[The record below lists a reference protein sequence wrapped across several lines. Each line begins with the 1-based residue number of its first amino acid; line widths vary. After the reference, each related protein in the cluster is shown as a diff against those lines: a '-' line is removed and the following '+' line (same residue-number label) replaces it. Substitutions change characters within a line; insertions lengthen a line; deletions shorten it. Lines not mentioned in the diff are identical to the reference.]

1 MSSIGQSHQRRA
13 GILGTLA
20 ILATGVLRLVDTV
33 LPRLGKAV
41 LDVDDLSEHMK
52 RDLGLADGRFS
63 DAALRKA
70 SVRPL
75 PDLPASRTW
84 SN

>member
-1 MSSIGQSHQRRA
+1 M
-13 GILGTLA
+13 
-20 ILATGVLRLVDTV
+20 
-33 LPRLGKAV
+33 